1 MGACPVL
8 VSGRHHLALS
18 GCHSLLLLISRGCL
32 QGLLQCFLALSG
44 LVAFLWLSCHVSS
57 CPVSCLLSP
66 VLSSCLDPCSR
77 GADVGLMSLED
88 VSGDA
93 WRGGGACVVSG
104 RGGIRRALV
113 SCCL

>member
-1 MGACPVL
+1 MGVACPVL
-8 VSGRHHLALS
+8 VSGRPHLALS

-44 LVAFLWLSCHVSS
+44 LVAFLWLSC
-57 CPVSCLLSP
+57 PVSCLLSP
-66 VLSSCLDPCSR
+66 PSLLAWIRALVVR
-77 GADVGLMSLED
+77 DVGLMSLED